1 MGGKVRPEAQQWRV
15 PGPPC
20 QCEPLGFGLRRGE
33 RLDVLRREPG
43 DLGEVAAID
52 RGLRHQLAAD
62 ATKQA
67 TQDMA
72 KGLEAMAQGM
82 AAAGAATGDGKPVDP
97 VSFHDLQALFPDL
110 DGWTKGKPHGER
122 MTAPFPYSQADV
134 SYEKGDSRLEL
145 KIIDSANHQL
155 LVAPYTMFL
164 AAGYE
169 KETDNGYEKST
180 KVGGEPGWE
189 KWDSEAKH
197 GELNAIVGKRYII
210 QTTGSNIADNKVLQD
225 LVAKTDLS
233 KLAAMK

>member
-1 MGGKVRPEAQQWRV
+1 
-15 PGPPC
+15 
-20 QCEPLGFGLRRGE
+20 
-33 RLDVLRREPG
+33 
-43 DLGEVAAID
+43 
-52 RGLRHQLAAD
+52 
-62 ATKQA
+62 
-67 TQDMA
+67 
-72 KGLEAMAQGM
+72 
-82 AAAGAATGDGKPVDP
+82 
-97 VSFHDLQALFPDL
+97 
-110 DGWTKGKPHGER
+110 
-122 MTAPFPYSQADV
+122 V